1 MKKLI
6 ITVLFTL
13 LAAPAALAA
22 NRYISDD
29 LFTFMHSGPNNTY
42 RIIGSINAG
51 SKVQLLQANKD
62 TGYTQVRDDRGRTGW
77 VQSKFVT
84 NQESMAI
91 RLPRIEKELSE
102 VKEQLANARQTS
114 DTEKAGLVTSLE
126 TRNQQITDLEKK
138 YSEISDQL
146 TSVETENRELRA
158 KLDTQKDD
166 MLLTV
171 LHLRWWCSRPWSF
184 IWFDSSSYHST
195 QKEITCW
202 LGITAQQTIGLHIA
216 DTKKATFM
224 WPFAYLMVS
233 RESTNHPIR
242 KVQGFG
248 FAHLGIRQ

>member
-126 TRNQQITDLEKK
+126 TRNQQITELEKK

-166 MLLTV
+166 MLLKYFTYGGGV
-171 LHLRWWCSRPWSF
+171 ARPWSL
-184 IWFDSSSYHST
+184 IWFNSSSYHST
-195 QKEITCW
+195 QKKITCW
-202 LGITAQQTIGLHIA
+202 LGITAPQTIGLHIA
-216 DTKKATFM
+216 DTKKATLM

-242 KVQGFG
+242 KAQGFG